1 MTLYYLSD
9 TVFFARQFPPACL
22 CEGSRTPAARCE
34 QAKSRL
40 YIIKKNHRQGNVL
53 FAKQKLTEKLV
64 RRGRFGDGSLSPK
77 PSPLRTALSPN
88 LAKKAC
94 TGQALSRPALYRL
107 VNTGFYFFN

>member
-1 MTLYYLSD
+1 MSHN
-9 TVFFARQFPPACL
+9 
-22 CEGSRTPAARCE
+22 S
-34 QAKSRL
+34 
-40 YIIKKNHRQGNVL
+40 QGFSCFVKVISTRFSEWNL
-53 FAKQKLTEKLV
+53 TFHFSKQKLTEKLV